1 MIVRKCPV
9 SNCDFKHQRGFF
21 NIPDHPVRRKAWT
34 EACELPV
41 SANRPIC
48 WKHFKISDFKKE
60 ISADDL
66 EKYTFGQ
73 LKKNVVPSQRLPGA
87 TENVENQSNSAIST
101 EISEI
106 QGNVETVSKVLILS
120 KITMLK
126 KLNSYA
132 KFA

>member
-21 NIPDHPVRRKAWT
+21 NIPDHPVRRKAWA

-41 SANRPIC
+41 SGNRPIC

-66 EKYTFGQ
+66 ERFTFGQ
-73 LKKNVVPSQRLPGA
+73 LKKNVVPSQCLPGDA
-87 TENVENQSNSAIST
+87 ENVGVLT
-101 EISEI
+101 EKSEI
-106 QGNVETVSKVLILS
+106 KGNVETVSELPYFHKNYVSRL
-120 KITMLK
+120 
-126 KLNSYA
+126 Y
-132 KFA
+132 